1 MDGNLQEGDQILKIN
16 DDDFRTTTLAHAAAL
31 LRVRRVRPNNA

>member
-1 MDGNLQEGDQILKIN
+1 MDGNLQEGDQILKVN

-31 LRVRRVRPNNA
+31 LRVRRFILNYA